1 MGVRRVKNALKR
13 IVSISDSAAADRA
26 APAAVPAF
34 SADIASYNDQ
44 LIRQTRVYHV
54 QLSMMADSK
63 ANMLLTISSIL
74 VTLSA
79 THLADARYRWPA
91 IVLIAGC
98 LVSVAFAALTTMPKF
113 FRAGDAPKSATMPQ
127 APGFNPLFFGDFTRL
142 SYGEFLRTMEHTM
155 SSASTAYEAQLREI
169 YLLGSFLAQS
179 KYRWLRLGYISFMA
193 GLAGSVAVWVVM
205 TL

>member
-1 MGVRRVKNALKR
+1 MSVYRVKNALGR
-13 IVSISDSAAADRA
+13 IEQTPDPYTAERTAAASL
-26 APAAVPAF
+26 PAF
-34 SADIASYNDQ
+34 TADMASYNDQ

-79 THLADARYRWPA
+79 THLADVRYRWPA
-91 IVLIAGC
+91 MVLIAGC

-169 YLLGSFLAQS
+169 YLLGTFLGQS

-193 GLAGSVAVWVVM
+193 GLLGSVVVWVVI

>member
-1 MGVRRVKNALKR
+1 VKNVVGR
-13 IVSISDSAAADRA
+13 IEPTPDRA
-26 APAAVPAF
+26 AEEHTAKASVASMPAF
-34 SADIASYNDQ
+34 FADIASYNDQ

-79 THLADARYRWPA
+79 THLADVRYRWPA
-91 IVLIAGC
+91 MVLIAGC

-113 FRAGDAPKSATMPQ
+113 FRAGAATRFGSTQPG
-127 APGFNPLFFGDFTRL
+127 PGFNPLFFGDFTRL
-142 SYGEFLRTMEHTM
+142 SYGEFLHTMEHTM

-169 YLLGSFLAQS
+169 YLLGSFLARS
-179 KYRWLRLGYISFMA
+179 KYRWLRLGYMSFMA
-193 GLAGSVAVWVVM
+193 GLAGSVLAWVLI

>member
-1 MGVRRVKNALKR
+1 MKNALR
-13 IVSISDSAAADRA
+13 RLASTTASASPDHT
-26 APAAVPAF
+26 APVAVPAF
-34 SADIASYNDQ
+34 TADMASYNDQ

-91 IVLIAGC
+91 MVLIAGC

-113 FRAGDAPKSATMPQ
+113 FRASDAPKSAAMSQ

>member
-1 MGVRRVKNALKR
+1 MGVYRVKNALGR
-13 IVSISDSAAADRA
+13 IEQIPDPLAADRTA
-26 APAAVPAF
+26 TASPPAF
-34 SADIASYNDQ
+34 TADMASYNDQ

-113 FRAGDAPKSATMPQ
+113 FRAGDAPKSALPQ

-142 SYGEFLRTMEHTM
+142 SYGDFLKTMEQTM

-169 YLLGSFLAQS
+169 YLLGSFLAKS

-193 GLAGSVAVWVVM
+193 GLAGSALVWIVI